1 MSIIFAHANQVI
13 IPRVWDAKH
22 NTRVHDVVKL
32 IYSLSQL
39 YYASKSV
46 TQGPSI
52 NWINQQIFD
61 NSPNCSI
68 EFKGPNIQGINRQHI
83 EKISHCLIEFK
94 DLIIKSRYVH
104 LPSNFRDRC
113 NMDDT
118 GDFFYFWLF
127 FSPKYDHIFVIS
139 EMSTL
144 IFVQSTPSKRD
155 RRDAIRTTWTNPK
168 NSLSI
173 RVRVNDPPMKF
184 VNLILQNNL
193 TRVFFII
200 GNGESI
206 TKDLYREVGF
216 IEIFIIRCINSDGN
230 PRRFDRN

>member
-1 MSIIFAHANQVI
+1 WSQC
-13 IPRVWDAKH
+13 AKFIVL
-22 NTRVHDVVKL
+22 TTTTL
-32 IYSLSQL
+32 TCYILL

-118 GDFFYFWLF
+118 
-127 FSPKYDHIFVIS
+127 

-173 RVRVNDPPMKF
+173 RV
-184 VNLILQNNL
+184 
-193 TRVFFII
+193 
-200 GNGESI
+200 
-206 TKDLYREVGF
+206 
-216 IEIFIIRCINSDGN
+216 
-230 PRRFDRN
+230 